1 MYRPF
6 FYFACNSKFYYQW
19 FEKKWNK
26 SLKMWGTFYVQN
38 YMGCNSMVGEFNT
51 YDKMNH
57 LLKWCFFARTQL
69 YCSVSNWILW
79 SCLWIYVILYL
90 IITCWNKW
98 HWFFHCIQS
107 IFPSVYAESCSLVG
121 DCKIVTCSSGT
132 ELHCVDG
139 QCTCTTAATGT
150 GMYMFFLVSLWQW
163 VINKTTESDY

>member
-1 MYRPF
+1 MIESITF
-6 FYFACNSKFYYQW
+6 KSVVLC
-19 FEKKWNK
+19 EKQT
-26 SLKMWGTFYVQN
+26 L
-38 YMGCNSMVGEFNT
+38 
-51 YDKMNH
+51 
-57 LLKWCFFARTQL
+57 L
-69 YCSVSNWILW
+69 YCIKLNFMIMSLLCHIIIFISDIRSDLL
-79 SCLWIYVILYL
+79 SDILYL

-98 HWFFHCIQS
+98 HWGFFHCIQS

-163 VINKTTESDY
+163 VLNKTTESDY